1 VSSYVYTKS
10 YGIALH
16 FVEMLG
22 CFLVKGKILHAALK
36 FYSVTSS
43 WVYNNAYWITLLW
56 SKHMNTKPA
65 IIFVLNIYINFGGAQ
80 AYSAS
85 ILHLI
90 QCINVINFMLSTAY
104 IFHEALFYILPTTI
118 MKATYPL
125 KWAMN
130 VNILKTFKQRKHTLN
145 VENLLIK
152 KKKKRNALQV
162 TLS

>member
-1 VSSYVYTKS
+1 
-10 YGIALH
+10 
-16 FVEMLG
+16 
-22 CFLVKGKILHAALK
+22 
-36 FYSVTSS
+36 
-43 WVYNNAYWITLLW
+43 
-56 SKHMNTKPA
+56 
-65 IIFVLNIYINFGGAQ
+65 
-80 AYSAS
+80 
-85 ILHLI
+85 
-90 QCINVINFMLSTAY
+90 
-104 IFHEALFYILPTTI
+104 